1 MVVTQN
7 GGTCHSFHEEE
18 IDELLAKNIART
30 AVTVKWA
37 MREMLLAIFCRAK
50 TFLYLIGGVTI

>member
-1 MVVTQN
+1 MAEHFTRFTRKI
-7 GGTCHSFHEEE
+7 G
-18 IDELLAKNIART
+18 ELLAKNIART

-50 TFLYLIGGVTI
+50 TFLYLIGGLTIDY

>member
-18 IDELLAKNIART
+18 IDELLAKNTAGTNSKRT
-30 AVTVKWA
+30 DGLEG
-37 MREMLLAIFCRAK
+37 RHLLFGE
-50 TFLYLIGGVTI
+50 FLRKPFIS